1 MRTVLSTSQLKALKE
16 RVGDNL
22 YTRLPPNRPICAV
35 PETVSSFVSF
45 PLYYNA
51 NEGKKETRI
60 YIY

>member
-35 PETVSSFVSF
+35 PETGFLF
-45 PLYYNA
+45 CQLPFL
-51 NEGKKETRI
+51 RHRQ
-60 YIY
+60 